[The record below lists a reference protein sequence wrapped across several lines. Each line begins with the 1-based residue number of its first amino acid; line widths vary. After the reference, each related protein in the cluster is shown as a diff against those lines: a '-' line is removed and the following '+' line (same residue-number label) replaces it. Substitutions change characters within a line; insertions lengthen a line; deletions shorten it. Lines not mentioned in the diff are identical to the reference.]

1 MERVALLVEKTG
13 ERLGCLLNPSNLVVR
28 RRAGLQPRR
37 SIGGALTGAQLT
49 DDPLLCTGGGSTELR
64 LDLLFDVSLTHGS
77 TLVTTDVRDLTRP
90 LWDLAENQLDGG
102 DGYGSPPLVRF
113 IWGKT
118 WNVLGVIE
126 AVAERLEQFSEQ
138 GAPGRSW
145 LRLGLRRVSEPP
157 PPPEPPDLSWLGSEG
172 SEFDAST
179 PAGPSLYHDV
189 LGVPAADGELPVDGD
204 EPVPADPGEGERLDQ
219 LASKYLGNP
228 SAWRWLAIANQLVD
242 PLASLAGVRLRVP
255 APELGREGEP

>member
-13 ERLGCLLNPSNLVVR
+13 ERLGCLLNPSSLVIR
-28 RRAGLQPRR
+28 RRAGLKPRR
-37 SIGGALTGAQLT
+37 SIGGSLTGTQLT

-77 TLVTTDVRDLTRP
+77 TVATDDVRDLTRP
-90 LWDLAENQLDGG
+90 LWDLAENHLDGG

-118 WNVLGVIE
+118 WNVLGIIE

-145 LRLGLRRVSEPP
+145 LRLGMRRVSEPP
-157 PPPEPPDLSWLGSEG
+157 PPPEPPDLSWSGVDAEGLGV
-172 SEFDAST
+172 
-179 PAGPSLYHDV
+179 PADDSLLYHDV
-189 LGVPAADGELPVDGD
+189 LGVPAGDLPEGLEGD
-204 EPVPADPGEGERLDQ
+204 TPIPTDPGEGERLEQ
-219 LASKYLGNP
+219 LAATYFGNP
-228 SAWRWLAIANQLVD
+228 AAWRWIALANPWID

-255 APELGREGEP
+255 PIPTEGEAIQ